1 MKNYKIFIAFE
12 YDDQEPELKDRVY
25 FAFADDD
32 LKLHFSGSPKK
43 SYLLTRAQAANV
55 FFANLSSSPRSLNP
69 FCVDI
74 TKKELKTLRKEFK
87 KHGFMPYDFFENVML
102 HEKHFA
108 DVTIVSKEDPRTEK
122 PNALT
127 NKCKRKLKAFCLR
140 RFLDE
145 GVPSYFGVSSE
156 GAAKLYRTHEDA
168 DFAAY
173 EQEINTGIDDWEVIE
188 FSDCKQEAG
197 ARAEESEVI
206 EF

>member
-1 MKNYKIFIAFE
+1 MKNYKIFVAFE
-12 YDDQEPELKDRVY
+12 YCGQDQDPKFKIS

-32 LKLHFSGSPKK
+32 LKLHFGGSPKK
-43 SYLLTRAQAANV
+43 SYLLTPAQAANV
-55 FFANLSSSPRSLNP
+55 FFADHLANSHNYYAH
-69 FCVDI
+69 CMDI

-87 KHGFMPYDFFENVML
+87 KQGFMPYDFFENVML

-108 DVTIVSKEDPRTEK
+108 DATVVLKQEPRVEK
-122 PNALT
+122 TDAPT

-156 GAAKLYRTHEDA
+156 GIAKLYRTHEDA

-188 FSDCKQEAG
+188 FGDCKQEAG
-197 ARAEESEVI
+197 TRVQE
-206 EF
+206 